1 VSITPICLIC
11 TFLATSNAGIAT
23 EAATAVLIGL
33 YLMSKTWKSVCR
45 VDQAQATFNA
55 VDTDGSGF
63 LSGNNIRLLLV
74 RMGNPIAASSD
85 FDQVLADMKAK
96 DIYGGKTCGS
106 LRTILPTCC
115 GGIRLDKGWV
125 SRDSVSVHEF
135 TDWCHANQPRATVGT
150 YVFAVQT
157 FALVTAK
164 TSSFSM
170 MELFNMDVGAAVKTC
185 RIPNCGLF
193 CGLMGMGVIPVL
205 AGLSM
210 YLGIWYLATRVG
222 TDAVSQ
228 ARTEAQAASQKGDLD
243 AAEAAVDRLENTYDI
258 GKGYKETRGLPLGW
272 HHLQRG
278 YMQLFLFTFA
288 PMTRK
293 CADMLICRPVINDGT
308 EESRLV
314 SNLQLTCWSIVHIVA
329 AFVCAVILLIYVVVV
344 PYQFLKQT
352 RRYMKTLEQAKNEP
366 ELIRA
371 ADLPWFSICKP
382 STFLSSKQLDANIR
396 PELLHRMQAV
406 PTLNPTCW
414 DELTNATR
422 PKKYW

>member
-1 VSITPICLIC
+1 
-11 TFLATSNAGIAT
+11 
-23 EAATAVLIGL
+23 
-33 YLMSKTWKSVCR
+33 
-45 VDQAQATFNA
+45 
-55 VDTDGSGF
+55 
-63 LSGNNIRLLLV
+63 
-74 RMGNPIAASSD
+74 
-85 FDQVLADMKAK
+85 
-96 DIYGGKTCGS
+96 
-106 LRTILPTCC
+106 
-115 GGIRLDKGWV
+115 
-125 SRDSVSVHEF
+125 
-135 TDWCHANQPRATVGT
+135 
-150 YVFAVQT
+150 
-157 FALVTAK
+157 
-164 TSSFSM
+164 
-170 MELFNMDVGAAVKTC
+170 
-185 RIPNCGLF
+185 
-193 CGLMGMGVIPVL
+193 
-205 AGLSM
+205 
-210 YLGIWYLATRVG
+210 
-222 TDAVSQ
+222 
-228 ARTEAQAASQKGDLD
+228 
-243 AAEAAVDRLENTYDI
+243 
-258 GKGYKETRGLPLGW
+258 
-272 HHLQRG
+272 
-278 YMQLFLFTFA
+278 MQLFLFTFA